1 MSLFSTDYGF
11 VPVAA
16 IPVRESWQGGEAI
29 SRNFRRRRSSLLP
42 ITSCMA
48 VAFSLQLHNINSSLQ
63 SVYVHAVLGG
73 GGPRC
78 QPLNSADCHALSVRR
93 HSERVLAG
101 GNGNGG
107 RQLRPDGGGVCPS
120 AGRQPAA
127 ATAERH
133 WFPQRWILNFF
144 RLYSYFVTLIV
155 FIIFCLIHMFCIT
168 FGSLFK
174 VFV

>member
-1 MSLFSTDYGF
+1 MLLFSPDYGF

-16 IPVRESWQGGEAI
+16 MPVRESWQGGEAI
-29 SRNFRRRRSSLLP
+29 SRNFRRRRFSLLP
-42 ITSCMA
+42 ILSCTA

-78 QPLNSADCHALSVRR
+78 QPLNSADRHALLVRR
-93 HSERVLAG
+93 QSERVLAG
-101 GNGNGG
+101 GNG
-107 RQLRPDGGGVCPS
+107 DGGGVRPS

-133 WFPQRWILNFF
+133 RFRQQWILNFF
-144 RLYSYFVTLIV
+144 RSYSYFVTLIV